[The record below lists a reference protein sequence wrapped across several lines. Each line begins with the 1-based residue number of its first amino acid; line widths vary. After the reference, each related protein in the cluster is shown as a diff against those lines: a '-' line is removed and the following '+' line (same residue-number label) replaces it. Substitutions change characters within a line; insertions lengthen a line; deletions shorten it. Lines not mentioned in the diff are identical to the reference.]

1 MRMGNN
7 LGVPSHW
14 NIEKLKD
21 VTTLSGRIGWKGL
34 TAKEYTES
42 GPLFLS
48 VHSLNYG
55 DYVDYRDAFHISQH
69 RYDESPEIMLQPND
83 VLICKDGAGIGKV
96 GIVGEVPGPST
107 VNSSLLLIRAR
118 EGLVP
123 KYLYFALLSPYF
135 QRIVK
140 SRLEG
145 ATTPHLYQRDIK
157 EFPLRLPPLPEQEGI
172 VAILDEAFA
181 AIAMATTHAERNL
194 ANVRELFESELNR
207 VFSQRGDSW
216 VERTLGEMSHDF
228 GRGKSKHRPRNAD
241 FLYGGD
247 YPFVQTGDVR
257 NSEHIISRYTQT
269 YSEAGLGQSKLWPAG
284 TVCITIAA
292 NIAETGILGVDACF
306 PDSIIGMVPDPEKS
320 DSGYVE
326 YLLQHFQT
334 ELQRQGKGSAQDNI
348 NLGTFKSQKF
358 PFAPLPEQRAI
369 AAKLDALSVET
380 KSLEAVQQIKLAAL
394 TELKQSIL
402 HKAFTGELTADTN
415 AVDRSLSAAGL

>member
-1 MRMGNN
+1 
-7 LGVPSHW
+7 
-14 NIEKLKD
+14 
-21 VTTLSGRIGWKGL
+21 
-34 TAKEYTES
+34 
-42 GPLFLS
+42 
-48 VHSLNYG
+48 
-55 DYVDYRDAFHISQH
+55 
-69 RYDESPEIMLQPND
+69 
-83 VLICKDGAGIGKV
+83 
-96 GIVGEVPGPST
+96 
-107 VNSSLLLIRAR
+107 
-118 EGLVP
+118 
-123 KYLYFALLSPYF
+123 
-135 QRIVK
+135 
-140 SRLEG
+140 
-145 ATTPHLYQRDIK
+145 
-157 EFPLRLPPLPEQEGI
+157 
-172 VAILDEAFA
+172 
-181 AIAMATTHAERNL
+181 
-194 ANVRELFESELNR
+194 
-207 VFSQRGDSW
+207 
-216 VERTLGEMSHDF
+216 MSHDF